1 MYAHELFRA
10 VRDAGEFDPI
20 FVTKAGPPFSDQL
33 PNEGTRFGVIDFDPR
48 EYSFYTRREEWDFL
62 LGTARRKGLY
72 IDDWRQFLEAQMP
85 DVVHFQHT
93 LFLGLD
99 MLRVTR
105 RMLPEAPILYTLHEF
120 MPICHRNGKMVRT
133 DDVRGAGG
141 ELCDHASP
149 LRCHECFPNIS
160 AQSFLLRERFI
171 KAALEHVDLF
181 IAPSEQLRRLFI
193 EWGIPEEKI
202 RYEEYGR
209 LPLPPSDDPPD
220 AGRRR
225 RIGFFGQITPFKG
238 VEVLLEAMR
247 ILGEEG
253 TQVELLLHGGNLE
266 FTPEPFQE
274 QIAKLVQDTAGN
286 VRFPGTYE
294 HARLP
299 PLIRA
304 VDWVVVPSTWWENSP
319 LVIQEAMMC
328 GRPVI
333 CSDIGGMAEKVRDG
347 VDGLHFRV
355 GDPRSLADTIAR
367 AVSTPKLWDT
377 LAGQIVGAHPMD
389 DHLVTISAYYREL
402 MARQHDSL
410 AV

>member
-1 MYAHELFRA
+1 MPKVLYICHNHPGVRAGGGEMYAHELFRA

-160 AQSFLLRERFI
+160 AQSFLLRG
-171 KAALEHVDLF
+171 AGTYVPVPTLL
-181 IAPSEQLRRLFI
+181 APRSYTPLYSVRA
-193 EWGIPEEKI
+193 
-202 RYEEYGR
+202 GR
-209 LPLPPSDDPPD
+209 L
-220 AGRRR
+220 
-225 RIGFFGQITPFKG
+225 K
-238 VEVLLEAMR
+238 
-247 ILGEEG
+247 
-253 TQVELLLHGGNLE
+253 
-266 FTPEPFQE
+266 
-274 QIAKLVQDTAGN
+274 
-286 VRFPGTYE
+286 
-294 HARLP
+294 
-299 PLIRA
+299 
-304 VDWVVVPSTWWENSP
+304 
-319 LVIQEAMMC
+319 
-328 GRPVI
+328 
-333 CSDIGGMAEKVRDG
+333 
-347 VDGLHFRV
+347 
-355 GDPRSLADTIAR
+355 
-367 AVSTPKLWDT
+367 
-377 LAGQIVGAHPMD
+377 
-389 DHLVTISAYYREL
+389 
-402 MARQHDSL
+402 
-410 AV
+410 